1 MPGSGTSVWDAD
13 PMKWFRRRPSAPPT
27 EWFVAAPSPWTLQVP
42 ASGVFCPICRW
53 SGAAFEGVPHSE
65 SAICPRCGSVS
76 RDRFLFWSFVSR
88 TEPHLGRRVWETSPR
103 LAEPYRNAM
112 RDWFQ
117 YTCSDYDERHH
128 KGTVRI
134 DLQQVDLPDASV
146 DVLLTPHVL
155 EHVPD
160 TQAALAEIRRVLAP
174 GGRMYLQVPV
184 LQGRT
189 APPVEPEFHG
199 DNTPVFW
206 RFGPELTEALRAA
219 GFATT
224 LLCTQPWLDA
234 VREGRTEWHTPA
246 SPEFDVASVLRGS
259 NADDLVS
266 IATGSEAGVLGIEPA
281 YQFLTWEC
289 INPT

>member
-1 MPGSGTSVWDAD
+1 M
-13 PMKWFRRRPSAPPT
+13 
-27 EWFVAAPSPWTLQVP
+27 
-42 ASGVFCPICRW
+42 
-53 SGAAFEGVPHSE
+53 
-65 SAICPRCGSVS
+65 
-76 RDRFLFWSFVSR
+76 
-88 TEPHLGRRVWETSPR
+88 
-103 LAEPYRNAM
+103 
-112 RDWFQ
+112 
-117 YTCSDYDERHH
+117 
-128 KGTVRI
+128 
-134 DLQQVDLPDASV
+134 
-146 DVLLTPHVL
+146 LLTPHVL

-160 TQAALAEIRRVLAP
+160 TAAALAEIRRVLAP

-234 VREGRTEWHTPA
+234 VRAGHTEWPVPT
-246 SPEFDVASVLRGS
+246 SPEFDVASVLQGS
-259 NADDLVS
+259 TADDLVS
-266 IATGSEAGVLGIEPA
+266 IATGAQASVLGIEPA